1 VFLFS
6 FLCFRCAGELPPSGG
21 PIDTVPPKIVAT
33 YPEPNTVNFSD
44 NKIILEFDKYVEES
58 SVEGSIFISP
68 AIELLEFDWRG
79 KKIEVQFAQKLRPR
93 TTYVVNVG
101 TDVVDIRNR
110 NRMDKAFSLAFSTGG
125 GIDSGSIS
133 GRVYDEKP
141 EGVMIFAYRH
151 DSLATSTVDPS
162 AEKPDYLTQT
172 GKDGSFSLTHLGLG
186 LYRLFAVRDE
196 YKNLLY
202 DVGVDQIGMY
212 NRDIVLDTT
221 RSSVV
226 NVDFQLTKEDTI
238 KPELFSAT
246 ASDRDHA
253 LLRFSKPLDP
263 KRFKSN
269 AFSIVDTLVGE
280 HLQVRD
286 GFVELQDRLSLVL
299 VTSEQKPQ
307 AGYRVVADSVSDTT
321 GNALSTKSN
330 SVAFVGASLPDSSAP
345 RIVKISV
352 RDSAR
357 QVPFDARIEICF
369 DDAVMHEEIEKAF
382 SLFDS
387 SGVRVSGVFQW
398 KTSAAVDFVP
408 RTELQSKAWYKLRLP
423 LSSVIDLVG
432 NRGKDSVIVV
442 SFETVDKKQFGSLD
456 GEVVDETGDKVQ
468 APIIIQAK
476 EVSEKDRRAYEAKI
490 LRHGRFQIPRIEEGS
505 YILSAFRDDDNN
517 GRYSYGKPF
526 PFQPSEIF
534 TFYPDTIKVRARWPV
549 EGIVVR
555 LK

>member
-6 FLCFRCAGELPPSGG
+6 LLCFQCAGELPPSGG
-21 PIDTVPPKIVAT
+21 PVDTVPPKIVAT

-68 AIELLEFDWRG
+68 AIELLEFDWSG
-79 KKIEVQFAQKLRPR
+79 KKVEVQFAQKLRPR

-110 NRMDKAFSLAFSTGG
+110 NRTDKAFTLAFSTGG
-125 GIDSGSIS
+125 SIDSGFIS

-151 DSLATSTVDPS
+151 DSLETSTVDPS
-162 AEKPDYLTQT
+162 VEKPDYLTQT

-202 DVGVDQIGMY
+202 DVGNDQIGMY
-212 NRDIVLDTT
+212 NRDVVLDTT

-226 NVDFQLTKEDTI
+226 NVNFHLTKEDTI

-246 ASDRDHA
+246 ASDRDHVLLHFSKA
-253 LLRFSKPLDP
+253 LDPERFS
-263 KRFKSN
+263 SN
-269 AFSIVDTLVGE
+269 AFSIVDTLTRE

-286 GFVELQDRLSLVL
+286 GFVDLQDPSSLVL
-299 VTSEQKPQ
+299 VTSDQKPRT
-307 AGYRVVADSVSDTT
+307 GYRVVVDNVFDTT
-321 GNALSTKSN
+321 GNALSAESN
-330 SVAFVGASLPDSSAP
+330 SAAFDGASLPDSSAP

-357 QVPFDARIEICF
+357 QVPFDARIEMCF
-369 DDAVMHEEIEKAF
+369 DDAVVHEEIEKAF

-408 RTELQSKAWYKLRLP
+408 RTELQSRAWYKLRLP
-423 LSSVIDLVG
+423 LSSVIDLAE

-490 LRHGRFQIPRIEEGS
+490 LRQGRFQIPRIEEGS

-526 PFQPSEIF
+526 PFQPSELF

-549 EGIVVR
+549 EGIVIR